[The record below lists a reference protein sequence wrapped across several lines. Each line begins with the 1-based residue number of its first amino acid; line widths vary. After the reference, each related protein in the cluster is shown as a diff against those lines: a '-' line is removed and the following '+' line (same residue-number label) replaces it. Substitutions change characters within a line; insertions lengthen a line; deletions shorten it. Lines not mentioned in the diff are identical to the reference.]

1 MFVFGP
7 PNLRRS
13 RNNWHGDPCSLWPSC
28 SRRRILV
35 GSVQALLYFICQEWK
50 VSQGP
55 EFWNPLQ
62 RYLIIASLVVYYY
75 DEPQHHGNI
84 FTYKNTCLI
93 LQYVAYFP
101 VIRNTKLIFANIYVL
116 RKSSTHHQS
125 LVSKVFSERRKFRP
139 PLGHGL
145 LKKEKCF
152 ALPHKVANPIG

>member
-1 MFVFGP
+1 VLLVRHGRMVSELLTLSLIWGKRGAHVDFMFVFGP

-125 LVSKVFSERRKFRP
+125 LVRTE
-139 PLGHGL
+139 
-145 LKKEKCF
+145 
-152 ALPHKVANPIG
+152 